1 MDTSQTGISL
11 RQQEKRGRSE
21 PQIQKQLEEGLNKF
35 RAEVIERPFSYVG
48 IAFAAGFVSRTFPA
62 RLIFS
67 ALLRLLSFLSGPA
80 ILVLGILKVRELVSG
95 AGDREGI
102 S

>member
-1 MDTSQTGISL
+1 METSQTDISR
-11 RQQEKRGRSE
+11 RQQQKREGAE
-21 PQIQKQLEEGLNKF
+21 PHVQKQLEEGLNEF
-35 RAEVIERPFSYVG
+35 RAEVIERPFLYLG

-95 AGDREGI
+95 AGGREG

>member
-35 RAEVIERPFSYVG
+35 IERPFSYVG